1 MFWINVSEVLKGLL
15 SPILAVGI
23 AYIAYQQYKTNREKL
38 RLELYDRRLK
48 VFHSLRNFLG
58 DISCVGDCS
67 HGRLSQY
74 VAEIGESTFLFDE
87 DITDYLE
94 KIWLDASELHRLEDQ
109 KKHIDR
115 LSAEKKESISDR
127 RAIVFRWLFDQITE
141 SQTRFE
147 KYFKFGYSVVPF
159 KRRKMNWK
167 KGFQRIAILLSFL
180 IFVGC
185 FGIAGYA
192 ELGGNVSEKVPDIL
206 LHFDPIYFPRLF
218 LIGIIGVACLWLFY
232 WIMVWV
238 LKKCCWIMNWIA
250 KGFA

>member
-1 MFWINVSEVLKGLL
+1 MFWINVLEVLKGLL

-23 AYIAYQQYKTNREKL
+23 AYIAYQQHKTNREKL

-48 VFHSLRNFLG
+48 VFHSLMNFLG
-58 DISCVGDCS
+58 DNSRDGDCS

-74 VAEIGESTFLFDE
+74 GAEIGESRFLFDK

-94 KIWLDASELHRLEDQ
+94 KIYTDAGNLHDLEHQ
-109 KKHIDR
+109 IKHIET
-115 LSAEKKESISDR
+115 LSEERKKTIQDKR
-127 RAIVFRWLFDQITE
+127 TKVFFWLFDQITE
-141 SQTRFE
+141 SQVRFE
-147 KYFKFGYSVVPF
+147 KYLKFGYSVVPF

-192 ELGGNVSEKVPDIL
+192 ELGGGVSEKVPDIL